1 MNQFYFISFN
11 LVSGQCAVE
20 RHLSDYITNKYHNTV
35 IPDIHIDTV
44 FRDIDTV
51 FRDIAAEQERFLSVH
66 RAAKPVPVH
75 LSVCDDRF
83 GRNKRI
89 DVGDMYVTLTNI
101 RSFMGIDICLDKKR

>member
-1 MNQFYFISFN
+1 MHEYYFIQFN

-20 RHLSDYITNKYHNTV
+20 RHLSDYITNNYHNTV
-35 IPDIHIDTV
+35 IPDIRIDSV
-44 FRDIDTV
+44 V
-51 FRDIAAEQERFLSVH
+51 KDIAAEQERYLSVH

-89 DVGDMYVTLTNI
+89 DVGSMYVTLTHI
-101 RSFMGIDICLDKKR
+101 RSFIKASVRFYY